1 MQPLVSIITPSFN
14 QARYLEQT
22 IHSVLDQDYPNIEYM
37 IVDGGSTDGSVD
49 IIRRYASRLA
59 WWVSEKDAGQSDAVN
74 KGLQRVTGEV
84 IGWLNSDDLYQ
95 PGAVRAAVEI
105 LQKHPEAGAVYGDA
119 LAINEAG
126 KAFNLM
132 RARQYNLV
140 DLLAFNI
147 ICQPA
152 AFMRRPVLQ
161 QVGQLNK
168 DYHLLMDVLL
178 WIEMARMAPLVYV
191 PQVWAA
197 ARYHQQA
204 KNRTFGAAYGR
215 EARVL
220 IDDLRSRP
228 EFHSIITSNERRIMA
243 GVNRFDAFYLTEAG
257 QPGHA
262 LQTYWHALLL
272 HAPTA
277 LGDWRHILLA
287 CFNLLGL
294 QQVRSLVERLRRNSY
309 DRKQV

>member
-1 MQPLVSIITPSFN
+1 MQPLVTIVTPSFN

-22 IHSVLDQDYPNIEYM
+22 IRSVLDQDYPNIEYL

-59 WWVSEKDAGQSDAVN
+59 WWVSEKDSGQSDAVN
-74 KGLQRVTGEV
+74 KGLQRATGDV

-95 PGAVRAAVEI
+95 PGAVRAAVET
-105 LQKHPEAGAVYGDA
+105 LQNHPEAGAVYGDA
-119 LAINEAG
+119 LAIDEAG
-126 KAFNLM
+126 KTFNRM
-132 RARQYNLV
+132 RARQYDLV
-140 DLLAFNI
+140 NLLAFNI

-152 AFMRRPVLQ
+152 AFIRRPVLQ
-161 QVGQLNK
+161 RVGQLNK
-168 DYHLLMDVLL
+168 DYHLLMDVLM
-178 WIEMARMAPLVYV
+178 WIEIARISPLVYV

-220 IDDLRSRP
+220 IDDLRARP
-228 EFHSIITSNERRIMA
+228 EFHAVITSNERRIMA

-257 QPGHA
+257 QPGRA
-262 LQTYWHALLL
+262 LQTYWRALRL
-272 HAPTA
+272 HTPTTI
-277 LGDWRHILLA
+277 GDWRHILLA

-294 QQVRSLVERLRRNSY
+294 PKVRSLVERLRRNSFK
-309 DRKQV
+309 RKQV

>member
-1 MQPLVSIITPSFN
+1 MQPLVTIVTPSFN

-22 IHSVLDQDYPNIEYM
+22 IRSVLDQDYPNIEYL

-59 WWVSEKDAGQSDAVN
+59 WWVSEKDSGQSDAVN
-74 KGLQRVTGEV
+74 KGLQRATGDV

-95 PGAVRAAVEI
+95 PGAVRAAVET
-105 LQKHPEAGAVYGDA
+105 LQNHPEAGAVYGDA
-119 LAINEAG
+119 LAIDEAG
-126 KAFNLM
+126 KTFNRM
-132 RARQYNLV
+132 RARQYDLV
-140 DLLAFNI
+140 NLLAFNI

-152 AFMRRPVLQ
+152 AFIRRPVLQ
-161 QVGQLNK
+161 RVGQLNK
-168 DYHLLMDVLL
+168 DYHLLMDVLM
-178 WIEMARMAPLVYV
+178 WIEIARISPLVYV

-220 IDDLRSRP
+220 IDDLRARP
-228 EFHSIITSNERRIMA
+228 EFHAIITTNERRIMA

-257 QPGHA
+257 QPGRA
-262 LQTYWHALLL
+262 LQTYWRALRL
-272 HAPTA
+272 HTPTTI
-277 LGDWRHILLA
+277 GDWRHILLA

-294 QQVRSLVERLRRNSY
+294 PKVRFLVERLRRNSFK
-309 DRKQV
+309 RKQV